1 MKWYVE
7 IWMLKTCPKLT
18 LAWPAMSG
26 AVVSTLEYLAPMVWN
41 RGKMLLMSNHVC
53 HAHVMCHQIE
63 ISPAE
68 VENSVCIVKQ
78 LDSLST
84 SEWLEWN
91 VSNECIPKV
100 GACLYTN
107 RLHQTYI
114 MWNSCAAWWNKFG
127 ETEWH
132 VRHESAWRNTD
143 ITLPTILVILYDTL
157 FIP

>member
-1 MKWYVE
+1 LAKRSFPGKSKPDWAPPASPSNSNLEEMVILRMKKFSVHNDRQNFWS
-7 IWMLKTCPKLT
+7 K
-18 LAWPAMSG
+18 
-26 AVVSTLEYLAPMVWN
+26 VVNKALCI
-41 RGKMLLMSNHVC
+41 C
-53 HAHVMCHQIE
+53 HHIVYTICETHSRCI
-63 ISPAE
+63 
-68 VENSVCIVKQ
+68 IVKQ

-84 SEWLEWN
+84 SEWLGVN

-132 VRHESAWRNTD
+132 VRHESAWRNTN
-143 ITLPTILVILYDTL
+143 IALHTILVILYDTL
-157 FIP
+157 FIL